1 MKIFGFDISREK
13 RASPEMASVPVSAK
27 NFMEFFGVNSISLPS
42 VTIDSAL
49 TVPAFANGVRF
60 LSRTMAGLPLHAY
73 KATNDGPKRLD
84 KTTLEWIV
92 HSAPNPEQGAFGF
105 WQHFWQGVFTGGRGL
120 AYIERTAGNVSSLWP
135 MDPAKTS
142 ISRKGGA
149 KSYEIEGKIY
159 SAREVID
166 VPFML
171 RSDGLTS
178 YGPVTLAA
186 RAIQMAI
193 AMEEYGAKFFAGGG
207 VPPLALVGPMPAG
220 GEAFKRAM
228 ADIHRSIDEAKKN
241 SKPIVAI
248 PPGYELKPVG
258 FEPEKG
264 QMTDA
269 RKFQITEIARALDLP
284 PFFLQDLENAHYAN
298 AEQQDLHLV
307 KHLVSQWAKALEDEI
322 NLKFFGE
329 QTTPRYV
336 EFNLDGLMRGD
347 LKSRIEALAA
357 GVNSA
362 LITPNEAR
370 AIENRPKMDEPAA
383 DKLHIQGA
391 TVPLGTPA
399 AAAPDP
405 NADQQSQNDMARS
418 LVDALAKVS
427 SPTIN
432 VDARTEVKPADVR
445 VAQPAVEITN
455 VIPKKGATKRTAQFD
470 KDNRM
475 IGMIEEEI
483 E

>member
-13 RASPEMASVPVSAK
+13 RSVENPTVPISAQ
-27 NFMEFFGVNSISLPS
+27 NVLQFFGVSGTTLPS
-42 VTIDSAL
+42 VTIESAM
-49 TVPAFANGVRF
+49 TVPAFASGVRF
-60 LSRTMAGLPLHAY
+60 LSRTLAGLPFHAF
-73 KATNDGPKRLD
+73 KATRDGPKKLD
-84 KTTLEWIV
+84 GTTLEWII

-105 WQHFWQGVFTGGRGL
+105 WQYFWQGVFTGGRGL
-120 AYIERTAGNVSSLWP
+120 VYIERTGANVSSLWP
-135 MDPAKTS
+135 IDPRQTRIFRRNGKK
-142 ISRKGGA
+142 IYEVGG
-149 KSYEIEGKIY
+149 KSYEAKEI
-159 SAREVID
+159 ID

-186 RAIQMAI
+186 RAIQMSI

-207 VPPLALVGPMPAG
+207 VPPLALVGPLPAG
-220 GEAFKRAM
+220 PEAFKRAM
-228 ADIHRSIDEAKKN
+228 SEVSRSIDEAKK
-241 SKPIVAI
+241 SEKPIIQI

-258 FEPEKG
+258 FDPDKG

-307 KHLVSQWAKALEDEI
+307 KHLVSQWAKALEDEM
-322 NLKFFGE
+322 NLKLFGE

-347 LKSRIEALAA
+347 LKSRIEALAT

-370 AIENRPKMDEPAA
+370 AIENRPKMEEPAA
-383 DKLHIQGA
+383 DQLHIQGA
-391 TVPLGTPA
+391 TVPLGQIPRDVGSEPA
-399 AAAPDP
+399 PP
-405 NADQQSQNDMARS
+405 N
-418 LVDALAKVS
+418 
-427 SPTIN
+427 
-432 VDARTEVKPADVR
+432 TEGQK
-445 VAQPAVEITN
+445 
-455 VIPKKGATKRTAQFD
+455 
-470 KDNRM
+470 
-475 IGMIEEEI
+475 
-483 E
+483 

>member
-1 MKIFGFDISREK
+1 MMKIFGFDISREK
-13 RASPEMASVPVSAK
+13 RNAENPSVPISAQS
-27 NFMEFFGVNSISLPS
+27 FMQFFGVNGQNLPA

-49 TVPAFANGVRF
+49 TVPAFASGVRF
-60 LSRTMAGLPLHAY
+60 LSRTLAGLPLHAY
-73 KATNDGPKRLD
+73 KASKDGPQRLD
-84 KTTLEWIV
+84 KTTLEWVV
-92 HSAPNPEQGAFGF
+92 HSAPNPEQGAFAF
-105 WQHFWQGVFTGGRGL
+105 WQYFWQGVFTGGRGL
-120 AYIERTAGNVSSLWP
+120 AYIERKGANIESLWP
-135 MDPAKTS
+135 MDPAKTA
-142 ISRKGGA
+142 ISRRNGK
-149 KSYEIEGKIY
+149 KFYEIGGKTYEG
-159 SAREVID
+159 REVID

-171 RSDGLTS
+171 RSDGLAS

-186 RAIQMAI
+186 RAIQVAI

-207 VPPLALVGPMPAG
+207 VPPLALTGPMPAG
-220 GEAFKRAM
+220 ADAMKRALG
-228 ADIHRSIDEAKKN
+228 DIERSMKTAREN
-241 SKPIVAI
+241 EKPIMAI

-258 FEPEKG
+258 FDPDKG

-307 KHLVSQWAKALEDEI
+307 KHLVSQWAKALEDEM

-370 AIENRPKMDEPAA
+370 GIENRPRMDEPAA
-383 DKLHIQGA
+383 DQLHIQGA
-391 TVPLGTPA
+391 TVPLGRAVPSGDAPKTDPA
-399 AAAPDP
+399 ITEG
-405 NADQQSQNDMARS
+405 QQ
-418 LVDALAKVS
+418 
-427 SPTIN
+427 
-432 VDARTEVKPADVR
+432 E
-445 VAQPAVEITN
+445 
-455 VIPKKGATKRTAQFD
+455 
-470 KDNRM
+470 
-475 IGMIEEEI
+475 
-483 E
+483 